1 MLKEFK
7 EFAVKGNVIDLAVGV
22 IIGAA
27 FGKIVTSFVED
38 IIMPL
43 IGMLTGKVNFVD
55 KFIVLSSAKGTDFPS
70 LAEAKKAGAAVLAY
84 GNFINVSINFLIIAF
99 VVFLMVKQINKL
111 KREPAP
117 AVPNTKDWPF
127 CTSPIALAATR
138 GDLSAVGPGCDEQFE
153 FEFALDLLLDGFE
166 RLRDQ
171 GWTSRHDRELD
182 AALPAPEQGT

>member
-55 KFIVLSSAKGTDFPS
+55 KFIVLSNPKNVELTS
-70 LAEAKKAGAAVLAY
+70 LDVAKKAGAAVLAY
-84 GNFINVSINFLIIAF
+84 GNFLNVALNFLIVAF
-99 VVFLMVKQINKL
+99 VVFLMVKQINRL

-117 AVPNTKDWPF
+117 AIPNTKDCPF
-127 CTSPIALAATR
+127 CTTPIALAATR
-138 GDLSAVGPGCDEQFE
+138 CPQCTSQLSETA
-153 FEFALDLLLDGFE
+153 
-166 RLRDQ
+166 
-171 GWTSRHDRELD
+171 
-182 AALPAPEQGT
+182 

>member
-1 MLKEFK
+1 MLKEFR

-38 IIMPL
+38 IIMPI
-43 IGMLTGKVNFVD
+43 IGLLTGKVNFVD
-55 KFIVLSSAKGTDFPS
+55 KFIVLSNPHGDPLNS
-70 LAEAKKAGAAVLAY
+70 LADAKKAGAAVIAY
-84 GNFINVSINFLIIAF
+84 GNFFNVTVNFLIIAF

-117 AVPNTKDWPF
+117 ATPNTKDCPF

-138 GDLSAVGPGCDEQFE
+138 CPHC
-153 FEFALDLLLDGFE
+153 
-166 RLRDQ
+166 
-171 GWTSRHDRELD
+171 TSQ
-182 AALPAPEQGT
+182 LPA

>member
-27 FGKIVTSFVED
+27 FGKIVTAFDED

-43 IGMLTGKVNFVD
+43 IGMLTGGINFAD
-55 KFIVLSSAKGTDFPS
+55 KFVVLANPHNATLQS
-70 LAEAKKAGAAVLAY
+70 LADAKKAGASVLAY
-84 GNFINVSINFLIIAF
+84 GDFINIILNFLIIAF
-99 VVFLMVKQINKL
+99 VIFLMVKAINRL

-117 AVPNTKDWPF
+117 AIPNTKDCPF

-138 GDLSAVGPGCDEQFE
+138 CPNC
-153 FEFALDLLLDGFE
+153 
-166 RLRDQ
+166 
-171 GWTSRHDRELD
+171 TSQ
-182 AALPAPEQGT
+182 LPA